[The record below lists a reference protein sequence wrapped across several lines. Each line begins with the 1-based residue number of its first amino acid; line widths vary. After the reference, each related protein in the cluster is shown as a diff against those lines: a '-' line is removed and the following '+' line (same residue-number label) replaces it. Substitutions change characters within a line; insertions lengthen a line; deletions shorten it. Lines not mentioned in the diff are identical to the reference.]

1 MKTILIV
8 EDELS
13 IRSFIR
19 LNLRKKGYELFEA
32 SSGEEALVLFKS
44 NKIDIL
50 LLDLMLPGM
59 DGYQVCDKIRSTSQS
74 VGIIILTAR
83 TQDEDKVKG
92 LIQGADDYLTKPFSM
107 AELEARII
115 SLLRRLDYKEN
126 PMKEEYITSGPFL
139 LDTANRKLSREGKEI
154 KVTPTEFS
162 LLYFLVSHKNKV
174 FDRDEILNEIWGI
187 DYIGDGKVV
196 DVNVRRLRRKIE
208 KDPSNPGYLCTEC
221 GLCYLWREQG
231 NEA

>member
-19 LNLRKKGYELFEA
+19 LNLKKKGYEVLEA
-32 SSGEEALVLFKS
+32 SSGEEALDLFQN
-44 NKIDIL
+44 NKTDIV
-50 LLDLMLPGM
+50 LLDLMLPGI
-59 DGYQVCDKIRSTSQS
+59 DGYQVCDKIRIYSQS
-74 VGIIILTAR
+74 VGIIMLTAR

-92 LIQGADDYLTKPFSM
+92 LIQGADDYLTKPFRM
-107 AELEARII
+107 TELEARII
-115 SLLRRLDYKEN
+115 SLLRRLNYKEVTV
-126 PMKEEYITSGPFL
+126 KEDYITSGPFL
-139 LDTANRKLSREGKEI
+139 LDLANRKLTMEGEEV

-162 LLYFLVSHKNKV
+162 LLYFLVRHKNKA
-174 FDRDEILNEIWGI
+174 FERDDILNEIWGI

-208 KDPSNPGYLCTEC
+208 KDPSNPGYLCTEW
-221 GLCYLWREQG
+221 GLGYLWREKG